1 MAVRVT
7 QRPNR
12 LASFFTAARQLVSE
26 VESYFSSDEDGN
38 LDRLELLE
46 GRLEEACET
55 LYVVIQRSEDLSSQN
70 PNNLEMAQFNTDMTL
85 GLRQLKRENGIKN
98 CTRALQRT
106 LEAQGDQ
113 VTCFLLSSFSSS
125 EIYIFRGQK

>member
-55 LYVVIQRSEDLSSQN
+55 LYVVIQRSEELSSQN
-70 PNNLEMAQFNTDMTL
+70 PNNLEMAQFNADMN
-85 GLRQLKRENGIKN
+85 GLCRNLNLLRSHFGAQ
-98 CTRALQRT
+98 
-106 LEAQGDQ
+106 EA
-113 VTCFLLSSFSSS
+113 
-125 EIYIFRGQK
+125 